1 MANRRIQGIPITS
14 RPDGG
19 FRPLSRMDNITR
31 SGSGDYSM
39 HTFQAVQP
47 RLSGQERSNTPA
59 KGPMLNPQFQ
69 YEYDPRFDYET
80 PVGQIIGGGGPQ
92 QLSPTPTQ
100 ASSWRIQSQSETSYN
115 QSIAGSG
122 SRATSVGEVV
132 IPACSMGNVA
142 DVGPGLTNQG
152 LFQNGHHLNDNFV
165 SPTVQSNLNKRQGE
179 DSGNDENQ
187 TSEENH
193 KVGSDED
200 EEENEPSIIFENHGN
215 HLVADSIL
223 DDVTG
228 PLPTHLAETHRR
240 FQIKFHVWRKIV
252 ITNSKGKSKQK
263 IKKRGQ
269 GNKSAKP
276 TYQWKKYRPTC
287 DVKKILRLSSFAWPI
302 FRRKLLECC
311 DTAKKGISKDLLAAD
326 RRGSLIIMGWINGSE
341 NHKKN
346 DEAVLNDSITYKL
359 FMDVARRSPAN
370 AKMGFKIIHPNPKEH
385 GGTSSEEEEDD
396 RSVLDK
402 EDETQEESE
411 EEDPVDAKLQILMA
425 KFSKSFKAG
434 ENVAVF
440 PNPKKSGDIMVLT
453 TRRLRQWAGDW
464 ADGKRGVDEVN
475 PPLNRGWRFVP
486 VADYE
491 KERLRMIQMDDGTG
505 DGSVSHS
512 NTTLGGTNVSTSPG
526 ISINLF
532 GAGPMPFGHQNFM
545 SPMAPGSNTSIGP
558 HNPTGPFSIGPGP
571 LADSQPANSSVP
583 TEIRSL
589 SPATRPYPDFEE
601 FLIFAKI
608 RPQMTHV
615 REALEKEGINE
626 FERLLDREI
635 YTVECLRSF
644 GIPFAQAADIWKAV
658 PRFNDWFKNL

>member
-1 MANRRIQGIPITS
+1 MTKRQTSHSSRRYIRLVNTKKMARTFKMANQRIQSIPITS

-19 FRPLSRMDNITR
+19 FRPLSRMDNITQ
-31 SGSGDYSM
+31 SG
-39 HTFQAVQP
+39 
-47 RLSGQERSNTPA
+47 SNTPA

-69 YEYDPRFDYET
+69 YEYDPRFDYKT
-80 PVGQIIGGGGPQ
+80 PVGQIIGGGGHQ

-100 ASSWRIQSQSETSYN
+100 ASSWRIQLQSETSYN

-122 SRATSVGEVV
+122 SRATSVGEGV

-142 DVGPGLTNQG
+142 DVGPGLTNQAI
-152 LFQNGHHLNDNFV
+152 FQNGHHLNNNFV
-165 SPTVQSNLNKRQGE
+165 SPAVQSNLNERQGE
-179 DSGNDENQ
+179 DSGNNGNQ
-187 TSEENH
+187 TSEDNH

-200 EEENEPSIIFENHGN
+200 EEENKPSIIFDNHAN
-215 HLVADSIL
+215 HLVADSVL

-228 PLPTHLAETHRR
+228 PLPTHLAETHRQ

-263 IKKRGQ
+263 SKKRGQ

-276 TYQWKKYRPTC
+276 TYQWKKYQPTC

-302 FRRKLLECC
+302 FRQKLLECC

-396 RSVLDK
+396 QSVLDK

-411 EEDPVDAKLQILMA
+411 DEDPVDAKLQILMA

-440 PNPKKSGDIMVLT
+440 PNPKKSGEIMVLT

-464 ADGKRGVDEVN
+464 ADG
-475 PPLNRGWRFVP
+475 WQFVP

-491 KERLRMIQMDDGTG
+491 KEQLRMIQMDDGTG
-505 DGSVSHS
+505 DGLVSHS
-512 NTTLGGTNVSTSPG
+512 NTTPGGTNVSTSPG

-532 GAGPMPFGHQNFM
+532 GAGPMPFGHQNLI
-545 SPMAPGSNTSIGP
+545 SPMAPGNNTSIGP

-571 LADSQPANSSVP
+571 LADSQLANTSVP
-583 TEIRSL
+583 NKLQSL
-589 SPATRPYPDFEE
+589 SPATQPYPDFKE

-608 RPQMTHV
+608 RPQMTQ
-615 REALEKEGINE
+615 
-626 FERLLDREI
+626 I